1 VRFLVIL
8 PVNSFDYCVDTRL
21 ENISQMNCRRT
32 EMAIQDWSENILL
45 VDLPEEPDM
54 GEELQGALDAAR
66 EKGNCDMVIDF
77 SSVDIIASSSI
88 SKLLRLRKLL
98 SDCGRQ
104 LVFCNVAAATKGIFT
119 VTGLDE
125 VFEFASD
132 KFTALTGL
140 QMASK

>member
-1 VRFLVIL
+1 
-8 PVNSFDYCVDTRL
+8 
-21 ENISQMNCRRT
+21 
-32 EMAIQDWSENILL
+32 MAIQDWSENIFL
-45 VDLPEEPDM
+45 VDLPQEPDM
-54 GEELQGALDAAR
+54 GEELQGAIDAAR

-77 SSVDIIASSSI
+77 SAVDIIASSSI

-98 SDCGRQ
+98 TDCGRQ

-125 VFEFASD
+125 VFEFAPD

>member
-1 VRFLVIL
+1 
-8 PVNSFDYCVDTRL
+8 
-21 ENISQMNCRRT
+21 
-32 EMAIQDWSENILL
+32 MAIQDWSENILL
-45 VDLPEEPDM
+45 VDLPQEPDM
-54 GEELQGALDAAR
+54 GEELQGAIEAVR
-66 EKGNCDMVIDF
+66 EKGDCDMVIDF
-77 SSVDIIASSSI
+77 SAVDIIASSSI

-98 SDCGRQ
+98 TDCGRQ